1 MNRIRKVFVIA
12 VITAAAAICAMF
24 GSFTAGAAEVS
35 GTSGLTMKYYNSNS
49 GGGSWTTFSKS
60 VTASGIK
67 GIRLTTPSNAGYY
80 LEYQT
85 WNSGKTGFYSAVK
98 SNSTASNAY
107 AGTGDEE
114 STQRAVQCLRV
125 NVKNLNGTAMNTEV
139 VVIYRVKANGKW
151 LSWVSSGD
159 YNYSSSLMKKYGL
172 SGNLEPAGGD
182 DYAGIPGSNIEG
194 VEIRLFDERGSS
206 DQWGDVVNSLSGKE
220 ESPSLYYTTGG
231 ASSFISFSKATPIL
245 SGTVNTLKIN
255 TSTSKKYYISYKVK
269 AQGQSGYYSAIN
281 STHYGSEDYAGSFSK
296 PIQRLQIEVY
306 TNYGTKVTDNIVV
319 MYRAYTAE
327 DKWLPWVSNA
337 DPDWMESVKLK
348 YNIAG
353 DLDKTDDGYA
363 GIDGHNIKAVEIRL
377 FEEKSL
383 MTDCGHQ
390 NETVIDVPYISQL
403 PEYPTGCESVSTVM
417 ALNYA
422 GADISVDTF
431 IDDYLDKKNDTY
443 NFDPN
448 VCFGGD
454 PRSSS
459 GIGCYAPVIKKA
471 LDKILA
477 GSSLYGENVTGA
489 SLSELCSEYIDNGIP
504 VITWATTDMEEA
516 YPGKQLAT
524 MQWIAPEHC
533 LLLVG
538 YDDRCYIFNDPQR
551 SAEYHYI
558 RADVEAAYQ
567 ALGRQA
573 VVILEKELPCPD
585 TPSSALPNEYAKEN
599 TAPEAFSGNIDL
611 GRGAFTEELSVITAG
626 NGFSLYYDSSR
637 RVSGSF
643 GAGWYHSFEKRLEK
657 DGENIKV
664 YENPSVYCVYG
675 KVSDGVYA
683 AAGHGRENYILTELE
698 SGYVLD
704 CNKNGKLYFDAAGRL
719 TASESKNRE
728 TTALSY
734 GQNSVTVT
742 YPDGGSVTLNFTG
755 SLVTKVTGAGQTVSL
770 TYTNGY
776 LISASGAGISA
787 DFTYADNGA
796 LELFESG
803 SETLMAAY
811 DGDGRLILLND
822 GGKETKLSYTNE
834 NGGVSVS
841 VTAGGKTERA
851 VFGGNGLL
859 AEYED
864 VSGKTSYEYDE
875 NLNLTLT
882 AYPDG
887 KRDIVL
893 YGAANMPVRYEY
905 AAGSTKTLAYDGENN
920 VISIVYN
927 DKGDTN
933 GDGQIDIRDFVRMK
947 RILAGDALPEYS
959 AAPDINGDGTENAAD
974 SVILEQYIFG
984 KDVEFIYCETFTYD
998 ANNNLLP

>member
-1 MNRIRKVFVIA
+1 MNKIRKVL
-12 VITAAAAICAMF
+12 VITAIAAAAAVCAVF

-35 GTSGLTMKYYNSNS
+35 GTSGLTMEYYT
-49 GGGSWTTFSKS
+49 G
-60 VTASGIK
+60 TASIKQWKSFAKSATDSGITGIK
-67 GIRLTTPSNAGYY
+67 LQTPQNAGYY
-80 LEYQT
+80 LSYRT
-85 WNSGKTGFYSAVK
+85 WNKDYGRYYPAVN
-98 SNSTASNAY
+98 SNSKGDY
-107 AGTGDEE
+107 AGTGNIEG
-114 STQRAVQCLRV
+114 TKQREIQLLQI
-125 NVKNLNGTAMNTEV
+125 NVMNPNGTAMKTGV
-139 VVIYRVKANGKW
+139 VVIYRVMANNRW
-151 LSWVSSGD
+151 LSWVSSGE
-159 YNYSSSLMKKYGL
+159 YNYSLSLMRKYGL
-172 SGNLEPAGGD
+172 EGNLDTVDDFAGTNK
-182 DYAGIPGSNIEG
+182 YEIQG

-206 DQWGDVVNSLSGKE
+206 DQWGDVVSSLSGRE
-220 ESPSLYYTTGG
+220 EAPSLYYTTGG
-231 ASSFISFSKATPIL
+231 ASSFISFSRSTPIL

-269 AQGQSGYYSAIN
+269 AQGRDDYYDPIN
-281 STHYGSEDYAGSFSK
+281 STHYGEKDYAGAFSK
-296 PIQRLQIEVY
+296 PIQRLRIEVY
-306 TNYGTKVTDNIVV
+306 TNYESPVTENIVV

-337 DPDWMESVKLK
+337 DPEWMESVKLK

-383 MTDCGHQ
+383 LTDCGHQ

-403 PEYPTGCESVSTVM
+403 PEYPTGCESVSAVM

-422 GADISVDTF
+422 GVDISVDTF
-431 IDDYLDKKNDTY
+431 IDDYLDKKDDTY

-448 VCFGGD
+448 VCFGGN

-477 GSSLYGENVTGA
+477 GSNLYGENITGA

-504 VITWATTDMEEA
+504 VITWATTDMKEA
-516 YPGKQLAT
+516 YLGIELAT
-524 MQWIAPEHC
+524 MRWIAPEHC

-538 YDDRCYIFNDPQR
+538 YDDRCYIFNDPQQ
-551 SAEYHYI
+551 SAEYHYV

-585 TPSSALPNEYAKEN
+585 TPSSAQPREYAKEN

-611 GRGAFTEELSVITAG
+611 GRGAFSEELSVITAG

-637 RVSGSF
+637 LVNGSF

-664 YENPSVYCVYG
+664 YETPSVYCVYG

-728 TTALSY
+728 TTTLSY
-734 GQNSVTVT
+734 GPNSLTVT
-742 YPDGGSVTLNFTG
+742 YPDGGSVTLTFTG
-755 SLVTKVTGAGQTVSL
+755 GLVTKVTAAGQTVSF

-776 LISASGAGISA
+776 LLSVSGAGISA
-787 DFTYADNGA
+787 NFTYADSGA

-803 SETLMAAY
+803 AETLTAAY
-811 DGDGRLILLND
+811 DTDGRIILLND

-841 VTAGGKTERA
+841 VTAGGITAKA
-851 VFGGNGLL
+851 VFGEDGLIT
-859 AEYED
+859 EYED
-864 VSGKTSYEYDE
+864 GSGKTSYEYDE

-887 KRDIVL
+887 TRNTVL
-893 YGAANMPVRYEY
+893 YSAANMPVRYEY
-905 AAGSTKTLAYDGENN
+905 AAGGTKTLAYDGENN

-933 GDGQIDIRDFVRMK
+933 GDGQVDIRDLVRMK
-947 RILAGDALPEYS
+947 RILAGDALPEYP
-959 AAPDINGDGTENAAD
+959 AAPDINGDGAENAAD

-984 KDVEFIYCETFTYD
+984 KDVEFIYCETFAYD
-998 ANNNLLP
+998 AYNNLLP

>member
-1 MNRIRKVFVIA
+1 MNKVKRLFVIAA
-12 VITAAAAICAMF
+12 VITAAAVCTVS

-35 GTSGLTMKYYNSNS
+35 GTSGITMEYYTGVASTKQWNSF
-49 GGGSWTTFSKS
+49 TKS
-60 VTASGIK
+60 AIDSGIT
-67 GIRLTTPSNAGYY
+67 GIKLQTPQNAGYY
-80 LEYQT
+80 LSYRT
-85 WNSGKTGFYSAVK
+85 WNKDYGRYYPAVN
-98 SNSTASNAY
+98 SNSKGDY
-107 AGTGDEE
+107 AGTGNIEG
-114 STQRAVQCLRV
+114 TKQREIQLLQI
-125 NVKNLNGTAMNTEV
+125 NVMNPNGTAMKSGV
-139 VVIYRVKANGKW
+139 VVIYRVMANNKW
-151 LSWVSSGD
+151 LSWVSSGE
-159 YNYSSSLMKKYGL
+159 YNYSLSLMRKYGL
-172 SGNLEPAGGD
+172 SGNLDTTD

-194 VEIRLFDERGSS
+194 VEIRLFDERGAAEP
-206 DQWGDVVNSLSGKE
+206 WGDVVNSLSGKE

-231 ASSFISFSKATPIL
+231 SKNFVEFSKSTPIL

-255 TSTSKKYYISYKVK
+255 TSTSKKYYISYEVK
-269 AQGQSGYYSAIN
+269 AQGKDDYYPPKN
-281 STHYGSEDYAGSFSK
+281 STHYGEEDYAGAFSR
-296 PIQRLQIEVY
+296 PIQRLRIEVY
-306 TNYGTKVTDNIVV
+306 TNYGSPVTENIVV

-337 DPDWMESVKLK
+337 DPEWMESVKLK

-353 DLDKTDDGYA
+353 ELDESDDGYA

-403 PEYPTGCESVSTVM
+403 PEYPTGCESVSAVM

-422 GADISVDTF
+422 GVDISVDTF
-431 IDDYLDKKNDTY
+431 IDDYLDKKDDTY

-471 LDKILA
+471 LDKILV
-477 GSSLYGENVTGA
+477 GSNLYGENVTGA

-516 YPGKQLAT
+516 YPGKKLAT
-524 MQWIAPEHC
+524 MRWIAPEHC

-538 YDDRCYIFNDPQR
+538 YDDRCYIFNDPQQ

-585 TPSSALPNEYAKEN
+585 TPSSAQPCEYAKEN
-599 TAPEAFSGNIDL
+599 TAPKAFSGGIDL
-611 GRGAFTEELSVITAG
+611 GRGALTEELPVITAG
-626 NGFSLYYDSSR
+626 NGFTLYYDSSR
-637 RVSGSF
+637 LVNGSF

-664 YENPSVYCVYG
+664 YETPSVYCVYG

-728 TTALSY
+728 TTTLSY
-734 GQNSVTVT
+734 GQNSLTVT
-742 YPDGGSVTLNFTG
+742 YPDGGSVILSFTG
-755 SLVTKVTGAGQTVSL
+755 SLVTKVTGDGQTVSL

-776 LISASGAGISA
+776 LISAAGAGISA
-787 DFTYADNGA
+787 NFTYADNGA
-796 LELFESG
+796 MEFFENG
-803 SETLMAAY
+803 AETLTAAY
-811 DGDGRLILLND
+811 DTDGRIILLND
-822 GGKETKLSYTNE
+822 GGKETKLSYTEE

-841 VTAGGKTERA
+841 VTAGGATVKA
-851 VFGGNGLL
+851 LFGGNGLI

-887 KRDIVL
+887 TRDTVL
-893 YGAANMPVRYEY
+893 YSAANMPVRYEY
-905 AAGSTKTLAYDGENN
+905 AAGGTKTLAYDGENN

-947 RILAGDALPEYS
+947 RILAGDALPEYP
-959 AAPDINGDGTENAAD
+959 AAPDINGDGAENAAD

-984 KDVEFIYCETFTYD
+984 KDVEFIYCETFAYD
-998 ANNNLLP
+998 AYNNLLP

>member
-1 MNRIRKVFVIA
+1 MNKIRKVL
-12 VITAAAAICAMF
+12 VITAIAAAAAVCTVF

-60 VTASGIK
+60 VTVSGIK

-125 NVKNLNGTAMNTEV
+125 NVKNPNGTAMNTEV

-159 YNYSSSLMKKYGL
+159 YNYSLSLMKKYGL

-182 DYAGIPGSNIEG
+182 DYAGIPGRSIEG

-206 DQWGDVVNSLSGKE
+206 DPWGDVVNSLSGKE

-231 ASSFISFSKATPIL
+231 SKNFVEFSKSTPIL

-269 AQGQSGYYSAIN
+269 AQGQGGYYDPIN
-281 STHYGSEDYAGSFSK
+281 STHYGEKDYAGAFSK
-296 PIQRLQIEVY
+296 PIQRLFIEVY
-306 TNYGTKVTDNIVV
+306 TNYGTKVTNNIVV
-319 MYRAYTAE
+319 MYRVYTAE

-353 DLDKTDDGYA
+353 DLDKTPDGFA

-403 PEYPTGCESVSTVM
+403 PEYPTGCESVSAVM

-422 GADISVDTF
+422 GVDISVDTF

-489 SLSELCSEYIDNGIP
+489 PISELCSKYIDNGIP
-504 VITWATTDMEEA
+504 VITWATTDMKEA

-524 MQWIAPEHC
+524 MRWIAPEHC

-551 SAEYHYI
+551 SAEYHYL

-567 ALGRQA
+567 ALGKQA

-585 TPSSALPNEYAKEN
+585 TPSSAQPCEYAKEN
-599 TAPEAFSGNIDL
+599 TAPEAFSGGIDL
-611 GRGAFTEELSVITAG
+611 GRGALTEELPVITAG
-626 NGFSLYYDSSR
+626 NGFTLYYDSSR
-637 RVSGSF
+637 LVNGSF

-664 YENPSVYCVYG
+664 YETPSVYCVYG

-728 TTALSY
+728 TTTLSY
-734 GQNSVTVT
+734 GPNSLTVT
-742 YPDGGSVTLNFTG
+742 YPDGGSVTLTFTG
-755 SLVTKVTGAGQTVSL
+755 GLVTKVTAAGQTVSF

-776 LISASGAGISA
+776 LLSASGAGISA
-787 DFTYADNGA
+787 DFTYADSGA
-796 LELFESG
+796 LELFENG
-803 SETLMAAY
+803 AETLTAAY
-811 DGDGRLILLND
+811 DTDGRIILLND

-841 VTAGGKTERA
+841 VTAGGITAKA
-851 VFGGNGLL
+851 VFGEDGLIT
-859 AEYED
+859 EYED
-864 VSGKTSYEYDE
+864 GSGKTSYEYDE

-882 AYPDG
+882 VYPDG
-887 KRDIVL
+887 TRNTVL
-893 YGAANMPVRYEY
+893 YSAANMPVRYEY
-905 AAGSTKTLAYDGENN
+905 AAGGTKTLAYDGENN

-933 GDGQIDIRDFVRMK
+933 GDGQVDIRDLVRMK
-947 RILAGDALPEYS
+947 RILAGDALPEYP
-959 AAPDINGDGTENAAD
+959 AATDINGDGAENAAD

-984 KDVEFIYCETFTYD
+984 KDVEFIYCETFAYD
-998 ANNNLLP
+998 AYNNLLP